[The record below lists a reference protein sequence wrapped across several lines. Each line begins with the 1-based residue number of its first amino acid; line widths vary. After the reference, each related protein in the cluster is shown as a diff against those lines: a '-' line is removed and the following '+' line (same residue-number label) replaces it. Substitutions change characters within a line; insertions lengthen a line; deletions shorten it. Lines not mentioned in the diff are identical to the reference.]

1 MFPRG
6 FRRISHPSLT
16 DKDRGYHHLLFQR
29 DNPDLIHK
37 MKRDASAT
45 DVVRQLGLADG
56 APGEE
61 STRQEAKRSPE
72 PQRTENTTAQAHP
85 PARSS
90 NLSDLNM
97 EPRQPVHPSL
107 LQGVLGAQTNQG
119 VSAQQHLE
127 WQRQQGL
134 LALQLGA
141 LQSANWGGLG
151 SWNAGQHA
159 LPSASALAFGMAQQ
173 QLQQHYHHH
182 HHQQQHQQ
190 QQQQHQQW
198 QTNAALAQQQVLAS
212 VTASQSNPSSFQLP
226 ATSRTANSQET
237 AQQQIEEEDSQPS
250 TSNKNELS

>member
-97 EPRQPVHPSL
+97 EPRQPVHPGL

-173 QLQQHYHHH
+173 QLQQHYHHQ
-182 HHQQQHQQ
+182 QQQHQQ